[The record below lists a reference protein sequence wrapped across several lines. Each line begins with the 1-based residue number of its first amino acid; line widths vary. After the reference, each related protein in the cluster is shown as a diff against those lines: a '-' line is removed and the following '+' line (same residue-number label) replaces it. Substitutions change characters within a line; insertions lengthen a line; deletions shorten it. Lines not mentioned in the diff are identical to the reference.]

1 MVLHQNT
8 EAGLAWDCMDK
19 STNTAHL
26 SAPEPLNETSELCR
40 LLKILANPNRLRILL
55 FLLEGEV
62 SVSEIESSLKIK
74 QPSLS
79 HELKKLRDADFVTT
93 KRQSKAIF
101 YRLKSDAIKSLLV
114 SIPRALNASKKAYS
128 QQSLSTATRTRDT
141 RTLECGL
148 FAKIL

>member
-1 MVLHQNT
+1 
-8 EAGLAWDCMDK
+8 MDK
-19 STNTAHL
+19 STNTTHL
-26 SAPEPLNETSELCR
+26 SAPDPLDNALEMCR

-62 SVSEIESSLKIK
+62 SVSEIESTLKIK

-101 YRLKSDAIKSLLV
+101 YRLKSDAIKSLLI
-114 SIPRALNASKKAYS
+114 SIPRALNASKRAYS
-128 QQSLSTATRTRDT
+128 QQPLSTVTRTRSAS
-141 RTLECGL
+141 TLECGL
-148 FAKIL
+148 FAKILQPSGRDKK